1 MLANAGYELE
11 VVENPE
17 AVRLA
22 VRGHGANVDLII
34 AGLPDSELSS
44 ESFVA
49 VLRGAMVSPPIL
61 VLSGYSAICADV
73 TPGLGVLWKPS
84 RKKSYSPRRAL

>member
-22 VRGHGANVDLII
+22 VRGHGANVDLIF
-34 AGLPDSELSS
+34 AGLADSE
-44 ESFVA
+44 
-49 VLRGAMVSPPIL
+49 
-61 VLSGYSAICADV
+61 
-73 TPGLGVLWKPS
+73 
-84 RKKSYSPRRAL
+84 